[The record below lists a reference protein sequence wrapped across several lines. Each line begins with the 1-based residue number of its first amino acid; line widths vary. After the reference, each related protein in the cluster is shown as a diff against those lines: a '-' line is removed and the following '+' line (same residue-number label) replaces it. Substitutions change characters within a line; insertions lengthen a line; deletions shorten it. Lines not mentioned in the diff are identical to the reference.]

1 MSYLV
6 LANENIMPQS
16 EEKSIYHLKLQSAEA
31 LDYEP
36 GDWLSVTV
44 HNRAEMVAQFLDK
57 MGLVGNETLTLRRE
71 GEVTLKQALTHH
83 LELTQLNPA
92 ILNKLQRQ
100 RNLNLWPNRQ
110 AMMAYANGKDILDCI
125 EAFDFIKPMGLAFVA
140 MLSPLAPR
148 YYSIASAPDTPTIGK
163 NEVHLVYKKVV
174 YENLSRQRFGV
185 ASGFLSGLTQ
195 GDEIEAGLIKNDAF
209 KLPENPKTPVI
220 MIGSGTG
227 IAPFIGFCQAR
238 CSLPVASKNWLFFGE
253 THAKTNFLFEETL
266 LQWQSEGGLRL
277 TTAFSRD
284 GSLLQKDYV
293 QHQLWQA
300 KSQVW
305 DWLNEGAHFYVCGDK
320 NLMAKAVEQ
329 VLLDIIKTEGNLAE
343 PESFLKNLKQQKR
356 LQLDVY

>member
-6 LANENIMPQS
+6 LANENITPLS
-16 EEKSIYHLKLQSAEA
+16 KEKSIYHLKLQSTDA
-31 LDYEP
+31 LEYEP

-44 HNRAEMVAQFLDK
+44 QNQPEMVVQFLDK
-57 MGLVGNETLTLRRE
+57 MGLNGNEIIDLRRV
-71 GEVTLKQALTHH
+71 GEVPLKEALSRH

-100 RNLNLWPNRQ
+100 RNLNLWADRQ

-125 EAFDFIKPMGLAFVA
+125 DAFDFIKPMGLDFVA

-148 YYSIASAPDTPTIGK
+148 YYSIASAAETATIAQ

-185 ASGFLSGLTQ
+185 ATQFLSGLKQ
-195 GDEIEAGLIKNDAF
+195 GNQIKASLIKNEAF
-209 KLPENPKTPVI
+209 KLPDNPQTPVI

-238 CSLPVASKNWLFFGE
+238 FSLSEATQNWLFFGE
-253 THAKTNFLFEETL
+253 THAKTNFLFEDRL
-266 LQWQSEGGLRL
+266 LQWQSEHGLIL

-284 GSLLQKDYV
+284 GESSQKNYV

-305 DWLNEGAHFYVCGDK
+305 EWLTAGAHLYICGDK

-329 VLLDIIKTEGNLAE
+329 VLLDIVKSEGHVAE
-343 PESFLKNLKQQKR
+343 PEAFLKSLKQQKR